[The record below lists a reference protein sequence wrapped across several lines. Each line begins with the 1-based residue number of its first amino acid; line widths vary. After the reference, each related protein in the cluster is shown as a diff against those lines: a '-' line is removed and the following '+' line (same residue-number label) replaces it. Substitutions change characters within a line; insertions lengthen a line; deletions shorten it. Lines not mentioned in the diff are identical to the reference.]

1 NIGVPF
7 AHIIL
12 AIKSIEKG
20 LSKLVLNSNA
30 LNADLEDNW
39 AVVAE
44 AIQTVLRR
52 ENYPQP
58 YEALKELTRGGEQIT
73 QKTMHKFI
81 DGLTIGAALKKELKA
96 ITPHN
101 YTGIH

>member
-1 NIGVPF
+1 MLF
-7 AHIIL
+7 R
-12 AIKSIEKG
+12 SKG

-44 AIQTVLRR
+44 GIQTILRR

-58 YEALKELTRGGEQIT
+58 YEALKELTRGKNGINQESI
-73 QKTMHKFI
+73 HAFI
-81 DGLTIGAALKKELKA
+81 DGLKVSATIKKELKK
-96 ITPHN
+96 ITPQN
-101 YTGIH
+101 YTGVNPEF